1 MRSIVFTVPG
11 KVQGKGRPR
20 FSPDGHAY
28 TPASTRLYEREIFKA
43 FKIAGGTKLSGPLHV
58 DIEAVY
64 GIQKT
69 ATKAERMRR
78 LNGDELALKK
88 PDIDNVTKVVLDALN
103 GVAYEDDAWIVSVR
117 AIKGQYEEKPRL
129 IVRVREIETHEI
141 SEIHD
146 WMWGDDDG
154 F

>member
-28 TPASTRLYEREIFKA
+28 TPASTRLYEREILKA
-43 FKIAGGTKLSGPLHV
+43 FRLAGGTKLSGPLHV

-103 GVAYEDDAWIVSVR
+103 GYICNIYNNHRYMSLYSFPNPMNVCHQESTLR
-117 AIKGQYEEKPRL
+117 
-129 IVRVREIETHEI
+129 
-141 SEIHD
+141 
-146 WMWGDDDG
+146 
-154 F
+154 

>member
-1 MRSIVFTVPG
+1 MRSIVFEVPG

-28 TPASTRLYEREIFKA
+28 TPSSTRLYEREIFKA
-43 FKIAGGTKLSGPLHV
+43 FKIAGGERLSGPLHV

-69 ATKAERMRR
+69 ATKAERTRR

-88 PDIDNVTKVVLDALN
+88 PDLDNVTKVVLDALN
-103 GVAYEDDAWIVSVR
+103 GVAYEDDAYIVSIR
-117 AIKGQYEEKPRL
+117 AIKGRYEEKPRL
-129 IVRVREIETHEI
+129 IVRVREIDEHEVTDA
-141 SEIHD
+141 HAY
-146 WMWGDDDG
+146 MWGDAQ
-154 F
+154 